1 MTRKHVTADK
11 DEEANPKSE
20 VWSSQWVWTLSVLI
34 FVVAFALSG
43 QILPRFV
50 PTQCTSEQGM
60 CTPGACTCPF
70 PLMKRDLVTQDAL
83 ACSQCVEEFCPAV
96 PGGTETCTES
106 ACECEDP
113 SWPRID
119 VGSPGRPCWQC
130 VHPHVDMTLRSVGVE
145 ETCLRAIEGDDG
157 MQLASSNSSSC
168 TVFRFDGVSIL
179 VKEHNTSCLAWADEW
194 KLFPCKSESIKF
206 AQRTLSKDEVGLKDM
221 YCAARGKNLCV
232 QAVEYMCTTDPAQ
245 CSTGP
250 CRCENSS
257 HLRKEMQTVNRSVC
271 HVCAPP
277 QPSCSMFPDS
287 CSAGPCECH
296 TGFVKVKRDDD
307 CFSCRPGT
315 TPPTGLASFLSF
327 ASAVLTFLC
336 CVALGVAV
344 GCAIRRFFVGD
355 ISASVRR
362 RRRNAAPRTWSER
375 WALRLEEVFE
385 AVCEMARSWK
395 PLRSA
400 STAVCNFLDMCDDAM
415 DPVYTLF
422 ENALDVAQN
431 AIATA
436 TQDRCGRRAAVEP
449 FSKQNPRKEKESH
462 RQKAATR
469 HSASQNALPG
479 KDLSLAAGNLSW
491 DPLHAM
497 HEENGSSK
505 VSPKEW
511 MNGFV
516 PGLAAQRDA
525 ARATKTSPAA
535 TSAVQRLRQRREAKA
550 TAAAKAAQQAVQP
563 PAEEEPQVDESW
575 IDAMERRE
583 AKEKEA
589 KERAAA
595 QRRERKH
602 AARARRSRNGHEG
615 AAEDCDQIEH
625 TERDTIQVA
634 GESES
639 AQAKLQQAGEDEGE
653 MTNLQ
658 DELLVCEDG
667 EDSGEMI
674 SPQEELLL
682 SEDRKFIDDEVDASS
697 QASDGWIKS
706 STQKVRNTRRRGDI
720 QGEQE
725 PAAEP
730 DPQHEECNR
739 LEPDGKKQS
748 DTEKIEPQTS
758 QDAASGLSKRQ
769 RQRLRQRQ
777 AVEDARASGRKTER
791 VEVRSKKKAE
801 VEVPPHS
808 TADVATASAAPPTS
822 AEEAQETIAPE
833 AEVPVQKG
841 KESKEDG
848 SQGLVP
854 SFADIVAGRPPRP
867 PGEEPRELEASAALQ
882 FAADAPDFVPLAAMT
897 EMPFQVMTAS
907 AYSALWAQAGLASST
922 RKARRGRKARREGDD
937 LQALPLTT
945 VVISEIPEHYT
956 AESFRL
962 LLDGWGLGYNFFY
975 MPPERQEEYGQCA
988 IVNFVD
994 PSCVMVCQCVF
1005 QAASEGIV
1013 SLFPIQGLENNVAYW
1028 TQAVVTEDMVNG
1040 PLVFPGAAAH
1050 WSFDSAGLLNSKF
1063 SPQIREQFHKTK
1075 LCVFNRNQKC
1085 SMGAL
1090 CPFAHSEEE
1099 LQKAPDLKKTKL
1111 CYNFFRRKCNDANC
1125 KFAHG
1130 YAELRATDTVFKTE
1144 LCRWWANGSCKAG
1157 ASCRYAHGL
1166 KELRSN
1172 PTSAGLLAAPQ
1183 EFPEAEDF
1191 RFEHY
1196 GFGDP
1201 MGLDASCGEED
1212 ATAFMRMGSEETSE
1226 AMQQDR
1232 SASESDPEF
1241 EASNLLG
1248 PRRGGLQRQQT
1259 APPTAAFSK
1268 DDDNI
1273 MLRIKGTFMEAVRI
1287 DEDIPQVSM
1296 HRSWSDGD
1304 LAQLCEAIE
1313 SESEAES
1320 E

>member
-1 MTRKHVTADK
+1 MHKGGRLFARQPEGGLKGLESGQLLEIVAGAYGLNDAPAHWRRSLKKALMQLGY
-11 DEEANPKSE
+11 E
-20 VWSSQWVWTLSVLI
+20 QSVLDPTL
-34 FVVAFALSG
+34 FLLKKQRRVAGVVIVEVDDLWTAGNADHYQQISALRERFTFGKFKFLQDEIEGVGFNRRRMKQDEAFNFTYDLHKFIEERLAPVEIEGKLG
-43 QILPRFV
+43 
-50 PTQCTSEQGM
+50 EQSATAHEVAQARAVLGSLNWLGREGR
-60 CTPGACTCPF
+60 P
-70 PLMKRDLVTQDAL
+70 DLVG
-83 ACSQCVEEFCPAV
+83 E
-96 PGGTETCTES
+96 
-106 ACECEDP
+106 
-113 SWPRID
+113 
-119 VGSPGRPCWQC
+119 
-130 VHPHVDMTLRSVGVE
+130 
-145 ETCLRAIEGDDG
+145 
-157 MQLASSNSSSC
+157 
-168 TVFRFDGVSIL
+168 VSIL
-179 VKEHNTSCLAWADEW
+179 SSRVPDLRVKELRDIN
-194 KLFPCKSESIKF
+194 
-206 AQRTLSKDEVGLKDM
+206 RT
-221 YCAARGKNLCV
+221 
-232 QAVEYMCTTDPAQ
+232 VERA
-245 CSTGP
+245 
-250 CRCENSS
+250 
-257 HLRKEMQTVNRSVC
+257 K
-271 HVCAPP
+271 
-277 QPSCSMFPDS
+277 
-287 CSAGPCECH
+287 
-296 TGFVKVKRDDD
+296 
-307 CFSCRPGT
+307 
-315 TPPTGLASFLSF
+315 
-327 ASAVLTFLC
+327 
-336 CVALGVAV
+336 
-344 GCAIRRFFVGD
+344 
-355 ISASVRR
+355 
-362 RRRNAAPRTWSER
+362 
-375 WALRLEEVFE
+375 
-385 AVCEMARSWK
+385 
-395 PLRSA
+395 
-400 STAVCNFLDMCDDAM
+400 
-415 DPVYTLF
+415 
-422 ENALDVAQN
+422 
-431 AIATA
+431 ATA
-436 TQDRCGRRAAVEP
+436 TLSITIKGISEESIGFGVVSDASYANGKPLIATLLYWKSGRIHRVVNSTLAAESMSLSRALGDLMWCVTLFNELTHVGFELKEWESSLQHRRLCVIPGKQEDSRNLAVVDAKSLYDHLSKETCGHTSDQRTAAEMQIIRQTLSELGASIRWVDHNRMLVDALTKMGGNVEP
-449 FSKQNPRKEKESH
+449 LLQVLRSGQWRIVAEAQEVEH
-462 RQKAATR
+462 RRMLKAQGALVR
-469 HSASQNALPG
+469 HKHSASQNALPG
-479 KDLSLAAGNLSW
+479 KDSSLAAGNLSW
-491 DPLHAM
+491 DPLRAM

-511 MNGFV
+511 MNGCV

-615 AAEDCDQIEH
+615 AAEDCDQIDH
-625 TERDTIQVA
+625 TERDSTQVA

-639 AQAKLQQAGEDEGE
+639 AQAGEDEGE

-667 EDSGEMI
+667 EDSGEMTN
-674 SPQEELLL
+674 PQDQLLL

-706 STQKVRNTRRRGDI
+706 SNQKVRNTRRRGDI

-730 DPQHEECNR
+730 DPQHEECNAP
-739 LEPDGKKQS
+739 EPDGQKQS
-748 DTEKIEPQTS
+748 DTEKIEPQTAP
-758 QDAASGLSKRQ
+758 DAPSGLSKRQ

-777 AVEDARASGRKTER
+777 AVEDARASGRKTDQR
-791 VEVRSKKKAE
+791 VEVCSKKMEKAG
-801 VEVPPHS
+801 VEASPHS
-808 TADVATASAAPPTS
+808 VADEATASAAPPTS
-822 AEEAQETIAPE
+822 AEEAQETIAAE
-833 AEVPVQKG
+833 AEAPVQKG
-841 KESKEDG
+841 NESKEDG

-867 PGEEPRELEASAALQ
+867 PGEEPRELQASAALQ
-882 FAADAPDFVPLAAMT
+882 FAADAPDFVPLAAMS

-945 VVISEIPEHYT
+945 VVISEIPETYT

-1028 TQAVVTEDMVNG
+1028 TQAVLTEDMVNG

-1050 WSFDSAGLLNSKF
+1050 WSFDSASLLNSKF

-1172 PTSAGLLAAPQ
+1172 PTSGGLLAAPQ
-1183 EFPEAEDF
+1183 EFAEAEEF
-1191 RFEHY
+1191 RFEQY
-1196 GFGDP
+1196 GFGDSL
-1201 MGLDASCGEED
+1201 GLDAGSYGED

-1226 AMQQDR
+1226 AMLQDR
-1232 SASESDPEF
+1232 SASESSTEF
-1241 EASNLLG
+1241 EASNFLG

>member
-1 MTRKHVTADK
+1 
-11 DEEANPKSE
+11 
-20 VWSSQWVWTLSVLI
+20 
-34 FVVAFALSG
+34 
-43 QILPRFV
+43 
-50 PTQCTSEQGM
+50 
-60 CTPGACTCPF
+60 
-70 PLMKRDLVTQDAL
+70 
-83 ACSQCVEEFCPAV
+83 
-96 PGGTETCTES
+96 
-106 ACECEDP
+106 
-113 SWPRID
+113 
-119 VGSPGRPCWQC
+119 
-130 VHPHVDMTLRSVGVE
+130 
-145 ETCLRAIEGDDG
+145 
-157 MQLASSNSSSC
+157 
-168 TVFRFDGVSIL
+168 
-179 VKEHNTSCLAWADEW
+179 
-194 KLFPCKSESIKF
+194 
-206 AQRTLSKDEVGLKDM
+206 
-221 YCAARGKNLCV
+221 
-232 QAVEYMCTTDPAQ
+232 
-245 CSTGP
+245 
-250 CRCENSS
+250 
-257 HLRKEMQTVNRSVC
+257 
-271 HVCAPP
+271 
-277 QPSCSMFPDS
+277 
-287 CSAGPCECH
+287 
-296 TGFVKVKRDDD
+296 
-307 CFSCRPGT
+307 
-315 TPPTGLASFLSF
+315 
-327 ASAVLTFLC
+327 
-336 CVALGVAV
+336 
-344 GCAIRRFFVGD
+344 
-355 ISASVRR
+355 
-362 RRRNAAPRTWSER
+362 
-375 WALRLEEVFE
+375 
-385 AVCEMARSWK
+385 
-395 PLRSA
+395 
-400 STAVCNFLDMCDDAM
+400 MCDDAL
-415 DPVYTLF
+415 DPVYTRF
-422 ENALDVAQN
+422 ESALDVAQN
-431 AIATA
+431 AVATA
-436 TQDRCGRRAAVEP
+436 TQDRCGRRAVVEP
-449 FSKQNPRKEKESH
+449 FSKQDSRQEKESH
-462 RQKAATR
+462 RQKTATR

-479 KDLSLAAGNLSW
+479 KDSSLAAGNLSW
-491 DPLHAM
+491 DPLRAM

-511 MNGFV
+511 MNGCV

-615 AAEDCDQIEH
+615 AAEDCDQIDH
-625 TERDTIQVA
+625 TERDSTQVA

-639 AQAKLQQAGEDEGE
+639 AQAGEDEGE

-667 EDSGEMI
+667 EDSGEMTN
-674 SPQEELLL
+674 PQDQLLL

-706 STQKVRNTRRRGDI
+706 SNQKVRNTRRRGDI

-730 DPQHEECNR
+730 DPQHEECNAP
-739 LEPDGKKQS
+739 EPDGQKQS
-748 DTEKIEPQTS
+748 DTEKIEPQTAP
-758 QDAASGLSKRQ
+758 DAPSGLSKRQ

-777 AVEDARASGRKTER
+777 AVEDARASGRKTDQR
-791 VEVRSKKKAE
+791 VEVCSKKMEKAG
-801 VEVPPHS
+801 VEASPHS
-808 TADVATASAAPPTS
+808 VADEATASAAPPTS
-822 AEEAQETIAPE
+822 AEEAQETIAAE
-833 AEVPVQKG
+833 AEAPVQKG
-841 KESKEDG
+841 NESKEDG

-867 PGEEPRELEASAALQ
+867 PGEEPRELQASAALQ

-945 VVISEIPEHYT
+945 VVISEIPETYT

-1028 TQAVVTEDMVNG
+1028 TQAVLTEDMVNG

-1050 WSFDSAGLLNSKF
+1050 WSFDSASLLNSKF

-1172 PTSAGLLAAPQ
+1172 PTSGGLLAAPQ
-1183 EFPEAEDF
+1183 EFAEAEEF
-1191 RFEHY
+1191 RFEQY
-1196 GFGDP
+1196 GFGDSL
-1201 MGLDASCGEED
+1201 GLDAGSYGED

-1226 AMQQDR
+1226 AMLQDR
-1232 SASESDPEF
+1232 SASESSTEF
-1241 EASNLLG
+1241 EASNFLG